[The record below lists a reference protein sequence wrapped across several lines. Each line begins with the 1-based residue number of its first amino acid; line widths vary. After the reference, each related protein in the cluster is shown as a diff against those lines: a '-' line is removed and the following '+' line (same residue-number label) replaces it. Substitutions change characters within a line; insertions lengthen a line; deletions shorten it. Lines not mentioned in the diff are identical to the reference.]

1 MDVGVAVLADLLDAF
16 LVGQYLLSMLTVLR
30 SKAELH
36 GSLTGT
42 RRLQTSWCELQQ
54 LLLRASSGGSIQ
66 VRSNRGRVR
75 AGLDVNRTGQKE

>member
-1 MDVGVAVLADLLDAF
+1 MEDSRAIVC
-16 LVGQYLLSMLTVLR
+16 MLTVLR

-36 GSLTGT
+36 GSLLLPTGA

-66 VRSNRGRVR
+66 VWSNKGRVR
-75 AGLDVNRTGQKE
+75 ARLDVNRTGQKE